1 MLLFRF
7 GQSATIGFAKA
18 PRLRFGLVFLAMRR
32 IATSIVLIVGQLAM
46 LCAAPMY
53 ICTSADGSQRIE
65 WGDCHCAESHS
76 DDITQTHSPAI
87 DGCTP
92 EHRLAEPPCHCE
104 HQPLTEGTQLVSRSE
119 HVARGILLISFA
131 DARIWQASA
140 AHAAPAI
147 VEIAAPLGH
156 TPLVDRLSIC
166 LRC

>member
-1 MLLFRF
+1 LLLFRL
-7 GQSATIGFAKA
+7 GQSATIAI
-18 PRLRFGLVFLAMRR
+18 MQR
-32 IATSIVLIVGQLAM
+32 IATSIVLIVGQVAM

-53 ICTSADGSQRIE
+53 VCTSADGSQRIE

-76 DDITQTHSPAI
+76 DGIAQTHSPAV
-87 DGCTP
+87 DGCAP

-104 HQPLTEGTQLVSRSE
+104 HQALTEETQLVSRSE

-131 DARIWQASA
+131 DARIWQCSA

-147 VEIAAPLGH
+147 LETAAPLGH
-156 TPLVDRLSIC
+156 TPLGDRLSIC